1 MNRRNKELSEFC
13 DKPKDMSGDTA
24 LRVRVPSDPLA
35 PYLALKNSV
44 LVGGV
49 CTALPP
55 APLRALLR
63 WNFSVRSE
71 SAGCSRAH
79 LPNLSVGSPP
89 RVVSQCLVKSSKTV
103 FGNFRPALRDDA
115 RKGPRAETLVPRE
128 DERASS
134 RWLQAAMRNRS
145 AGEPKA
151 GGVVLRTPRLR
162 ALDLSKR
169 IEAQKGSLGTRT
181 RSAVSPDMS
190 PRAVKKILSTLS
202 QRL

>member
-128 DERASS
+128 
-134 RWLQAAMRNRS
+134 MRNRS

-151 GGVVLRTPRLR
+151 GGVVLRIPRLR